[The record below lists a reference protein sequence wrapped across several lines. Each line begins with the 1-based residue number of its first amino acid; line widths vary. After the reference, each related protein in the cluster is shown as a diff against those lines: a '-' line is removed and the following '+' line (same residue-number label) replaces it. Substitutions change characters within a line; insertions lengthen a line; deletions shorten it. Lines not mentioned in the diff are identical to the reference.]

1 MRLIRQED
9 VTKIP
14 VKWQPVKELHH
25 TERPDCRDGGGVWVG
40 RSLPTS
46 KQDDDKEDCLEL
58 SSEFTRKSL
67 WKIYNLDP
75 SLRELRTSHIYLI
88 LLHGPEIPQIP

>member
-1 MRLIRQED
+1 MGLIRQED
-9 VTKIP
+9 VNKIP
-14 VKWQPVKELHH
+14 IKWQPVKELHH
-25 TERPDCRDGGGVWVG
+25 TERLDCRDGSGVGVG

-46 KQDDDKEDCLEL
+46 KHEDNKEGCLKL

-75 SLRELRTSHIYLI
+75 SLTELRTSHIYLI
-88 LLHGPEIPQIP
+88 LLHGPEIPQIS